1 MNSNQVRNTFIDF
14 FKNNDHTHVNS
25 SSLVPDNDP
34 TLMFANAGMVQ
45 FKNVF
50 TGLEHRDY
58 RRATTSQKCVRAG
71 GKHNDLENVGFTTR
85 HHTFFEMLGNFSFG
99 DYFKEEAIFY
109 AWNLITKEYQINP
122 DKLLVTIYH
131 DDVIAEQLWKKIA
144 NLKDDKIIKIK
155 TSDNFWSMGDTGP
168 CGPCSEIFYDH
179 GDKYFGGPPGSP
191 NEDGDR
197 FIEIWNLVFMQYEQ
211 IDSNTRIDLPKPCVD
226 TGMGLERITAL
237 MNNSNDNYSS
247 DLFTNIIN
255 ATQEIIKEKLTEE
268 NKSSFRV
275 IADHLRASSFL
286 IADGVIPSNEGRG
299 YVLRRILRRGIR
311 HAYSLG
317 SKDLLFDK
325 IFNNLQS
332 LMGDFFD
339 ELNTRSDLIKETLST
354 EENKFRETLSKG
366 LEILG
371 QELPNIKKDTLD
383 GKIAFKLYDT
393 YGFPLDLTQDYL
405 KSKNI
410 NVDIDSFNTAM
421 EAQKHEAR
429 ASWKGSGDDGIQ
441 KIWFDLAKKFKP
453 TVFEGYTKSS
463 ISSEIISIIQDNKE
477 VDSVNK
483 ANQDFALIAINTCF
497 YGESGG
503 QIGDRGKIFNNNF
516 EFQVTDT
523 KKTPQGIFIHF
534 GKLVSGSISINDNVK
549 MELDLNLRDLVKKNH
564 SATHLLHAA
573 LRNQLGNHV
582 AQRGSLVND
591 EKLRFDFS
599 HNKQITREQL
609 QSIQEEVINI
619 INNSYKT
626 NIEIKSQ
633 EEAIKQGAMA
643 LFGEKYGDE
652 VRVVSLGEVN
662 GSPYSIELCGGT
674 HVDDVK
680 DINKFQIIGV
690 ESVSSGVRRIEA
702 CTDKKVDL
710 YLDSQSAAQKELEN
724 KYEFKI
730 KELKDQIISLNG
742 KINFNEDSKSLYIKK
757 LENYLDSLKNK
768 SILSNEDNNQK
779 TEEKINDITFV
790 TQIIHGLPPKELR
803 SIFDNFKSNNIKSIL
818 ACVTINEDKISI
830 IVGLTD
836 DLVNTY
842 DARDL
847 IKLTFE
853 HLGSK
858 GGGGRVDFAQAGG
871 DQKDHINQAFLSIKA
886 KI

>member
-34 TLMFANAGMVQ
+34 TLMFANSGMVQ

-211 IDSNTRIDLPKPCVD
+211 IDTNTRIDLPNPCVD

-730 KELKDQIISLNG
+730 KELNDQIISLNG
-742 KINFNEDSKSLYIKK
+742 KINFSEDNKSLYIKK

-871 DQKDHINQAFLSIKA
+871 DQKDHINQAFSSIKA